1 MLLMILILTASAP
14 DTLWANVT
22 SGGVYSTVD
31 IGDINGDGVPDVAS
45 GLYYSD
51 DEPTLWCL
59 CGASGTTLWTSDQY
73 NGIYQDEG
81 LVGVPDMNGDGYGD
95 ILMAT
100 PGGYDPPGRCLIL
113 VSGIDGSLIWLWSAY
128 ENIPAGAGWGYSCC
142 FMEDQTGDSLPEF
155 IGGFGSTGGPNTSAA
170 ACINGASGDT
180 LWTRT
185 TADAVEDVLAVPDVT
200 GDGVQEI
207 YLGIGGSSHTDYTL
221 ELVDGSDGS
230 LIWSRNGGGDV
241 MCVSAVDREDTV
253 PWMVS
258 SSFSGEVQCYS
269 LGGDSLWA
277 RDLGGMLL
285 DVEGGPDINGD
296 GIAEIAVAGDNAG
309 TICLDGATGAT
320 LWSYA
325 TGSNTWSVAWADSV
339 YTGGSWVPC
348 IVGGSLNGRRITLVD
363 AFSGDLIWEQP
374 FTERVYNV
382 STINMETVSPSPIV
396 LAGLQDQQSQPYHAW
411 AFLSSEET
419 SCGEN
424 PPDGLAGNIVLQNPL
439 EAVMVLTPPQG
450 EWNCGIYDLSGRL
463 VWSGI
468 LSGEETVDV
477 SAWSSGVFFVTLSS
491 GSEELKKT
499 VTVLN

>member
-1 MLLMILILTASAP
+1 MMLIMLILAASAP

-22 SGGVYSTVD
+22 SGGVYSTID
-31 IGDINGDGVPDVAS
+31 IGDIDGDGVPDVAS
-45 GLYYSD
+45 GLNYFD

-59 CGASGTTLWTSDQY
+59 SGASGDTLWTSDQY

-81 LVGVPDMNGDGYGD
+81 LAGVQDMNGDGYGD

-100 PGGYDPPGRCLIL
+100 PGGYAPPGRCLIL
-113 VSGIDGSLIWLWSAY
+113 ISGIDGSLIWLWSAY
-128 ENIPAGAGWGYSCC
+128 ENMPAQAGWGYSCC
-142 FMEDQTGDSLPEF
+142 LMEDQTGDNLPELL
-155 IGGFGSTGGPNTSAA
+155 GGFGSRGGANTSAA
-170 ACINGASGDT
+170 ACLNGATGDT

-185 TADAVEDVLAVPDVT
+185 TVDATMDILAVPDVT

-207 YLGIGGSSHTDYTL
+207 YLGIGGNSYTDYTL

-241 MCVSAVDREDTV
+241 MCVSAVDRVDTV

-285 DVEGGPDINGD
+285 DVEAGPDINGD
-296 GIAEIAVAGDNAG
+296 GIAEIAVAGDNSG
-309 TICLDGATGAT
+309 TICLDGATGVT

-348 IVGGSLNGRRITLVD
+348 IVGGSINGKRITLVD
-363 AFSGDLIWEQP
+363 ALSGDLIWEQQ

-382 STINMETVSPSPIV
+382 STIYMETVSPSPIV
-396 LAGLQDQQSQPYHAW
+396 LAGLQDKQSQPYHAW
-411 AFLSSEET
+411 AFLSSTGT

-424 PPDGLAGNIVLQNPL
+424 PPEAFTGSIVQRNPL
-439 EAVMVLTPPQG
+439 KGIMILTPPEG

-468 LSGEETVDV
+468 LNGEETVDL
-477 SAWSSGVFFVTLSS
+477 SSWTSGVFFVTLSN
-491 GSEELKKT
+491 GSIEIKRT